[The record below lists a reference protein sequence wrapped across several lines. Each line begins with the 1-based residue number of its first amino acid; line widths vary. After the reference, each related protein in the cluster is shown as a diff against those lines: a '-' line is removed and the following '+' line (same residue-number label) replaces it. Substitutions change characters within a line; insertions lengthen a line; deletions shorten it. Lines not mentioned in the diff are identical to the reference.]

1 MTWLPGTGVIQV
13 VIMPAAKRFL
23 PYFHLHLFAFSFQS
37 LILVMPFSDRLKS
50 SLVLTIFSPGRCFYT
65 VIRLLL
71 RLFFFLKLKICMVFI
86 ILFSSSLD
94 YFLCLFSIPSLIFL
108 LKKRHKSVFY
118 WSHTQKQLLH

>member
-1 MTWLPGTGVIQV
+1 MTWLPGTGTIQV
-13 VIMPAAKRFL
+13 VIIPAAKHFL

-71 RLFFFLKLKICMVFI
+71 KLFCFLKAKDLYGVHYIFFHIPGLFFVS
-86 ILFSSSLD
+86 LFYSFSN
-94 YFLCLFSIPSLIFL
+94 FSIKK
-108 LKKRHKSVFY
+108 KKRHRIVFY
-118 WSHTQKQLLH
+118 